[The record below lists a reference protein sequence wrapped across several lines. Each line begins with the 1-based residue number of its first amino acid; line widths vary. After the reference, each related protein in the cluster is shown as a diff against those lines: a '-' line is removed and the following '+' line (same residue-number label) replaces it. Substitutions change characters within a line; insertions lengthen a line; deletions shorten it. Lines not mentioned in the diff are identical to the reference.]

1 MFLIRRDYVYSP
13 LQEVEYIFNYIIYFH
28 MCHALFCRIY
38 STFLEAESIFFF
50 SFFFSLAS
58 DRANRMR
65 EVSFTRPYIVG
76 RKRDGERDI
85 KVSRNLVP
93 S

>member
-1 MFLIRRDYVYSP
+1 MFILRCKKWN
-13 LQEVEYIFNYIIYFH
+13 IFSIILIYFH
-28 MCHALFCRIY
+28 MCVTFY
-38 STFLEAESIFFF
+38 SAEYIPRF
-50 SFFFSLAS
+50 SKRRVLRFFFSLAS
-58 DRANRMR
+58 DHANRMR
-65 EVSFTRPYIVG
+65 EISFTRPYIVG

>member
-1 MFLIRRDYVYSP
+1 MFILRCKKWNIFLIILYTFICVTLYSA
-13 LQEVEYIFNYIIYFH
+13 EYIP
-28 MCHALFCRIY
+28 R
-38 STFLEAESIFFF
+38 F
-50 SFFFSLAS
+50 SKRKVFFFSLAS